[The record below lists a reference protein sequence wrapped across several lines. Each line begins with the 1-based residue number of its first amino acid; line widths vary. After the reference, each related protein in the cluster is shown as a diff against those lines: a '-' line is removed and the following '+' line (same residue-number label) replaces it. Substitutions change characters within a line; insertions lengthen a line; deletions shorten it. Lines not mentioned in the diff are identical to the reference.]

1 MGEWVGWLAGW
12 LIEGGGTGVGCVSVC
27 ALDLCGI
34 WERGIAGHGMA
45 WRIYP
50 ASLVSVSFNVIAISC
65 VELELHRLCYR
76 SNTTVLSTYC
86 VSSSL
91 GI

>member
-1 MGEWVGWLAGW
+1 MGRMSEWVGWLVGW
-12 LIEGGGTGVGCVSVC
+12 LVDRGWWEGVGCVSVC
-27 ALDLCGI
+27 VLDLFGI

-65 VELELHRLCYR
+65 VELELHRYMLQ
-76 SNTTVLSTYC
+76 
-86 VSSSL
+86 
-91 GI
+91 I